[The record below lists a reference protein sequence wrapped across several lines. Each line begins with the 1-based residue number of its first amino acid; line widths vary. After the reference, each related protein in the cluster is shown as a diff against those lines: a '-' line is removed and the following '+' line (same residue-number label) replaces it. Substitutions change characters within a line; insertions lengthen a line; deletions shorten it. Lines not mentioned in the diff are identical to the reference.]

1 MRPTR
6 VSLLNSPFV
15 LWQLRFRLAMGTL
28 LATLPVLRSV
38 LLTLPTLTQS
48 RTALQ
53 FETLALRHQL
63 EVLHRT
69 RPRRV
74 RLAKKGLRRPHN
86 WLPMSRR
93 FKRTD
98 WSNLGSARPSRRY
111 LNEPRLG

>member
-74 RLAKKGLRRPHN
+74 RLAKTDR
-86 WLPMSRR
+86 WLWAMLSRLWSGR
-93 FKRTD
+93 GRTRSSSVPWD
-98 WSNLGSARPSRRY
+98 
-111 LNEPRLG
+111 PRVASVLIT